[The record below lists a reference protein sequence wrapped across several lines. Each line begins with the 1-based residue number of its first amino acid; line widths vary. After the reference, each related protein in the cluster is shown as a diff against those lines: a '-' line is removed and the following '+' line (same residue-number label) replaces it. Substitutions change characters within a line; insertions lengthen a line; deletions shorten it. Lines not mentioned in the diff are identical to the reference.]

1 MKTQFE
7 QDLQS
12 DLRNC
17 EQGIDAEH
25 ITRLANI
32 RQQALSAAPVSS
44 VSAPRRLRRFLWPT
58 ASMTLASLLVLV
70 LVSPLSPFTSVPMNE
85 QVSDNF
91 ELYDDLEFYYWLAD
105 NEQDLRG

>member
-12 DLRNC
+12 DLRHC
-17 EQGIDAEH
+17 EQAIDAEH
-25 ITRLANI
+25 ITRLSNI
-32 RQQALSAAPVSS
+32 RQQALSAASVSTA
-44 VSAPRRLRRFLWPT
+44 SAPRRLRRFLWPT

-70 LVSPLSPFTSVPMNE
+70 LVSPLSPFTSAPMNE

-105 NEQDLRG
+105 NDQDLRG